1 MQIRFSKQFR
11 KQYQRLPKPLQQTTR
26 RRLELWQED
35 PMNSL
40 LRVHRLSGR
49 LQHLYSLSVTG
60 DLRVLYELIGD
71 EIVIFQMV
79 GTHAQLYG

>member
-35 PMNSL
+35 PMNPL

>member
-26 RRLELWQED
+26 RRLDLWQED
-35 PMNSL
+35 PMNPL

-49 LQHLYSLSVTG
+49 LQHFYSLSVTG